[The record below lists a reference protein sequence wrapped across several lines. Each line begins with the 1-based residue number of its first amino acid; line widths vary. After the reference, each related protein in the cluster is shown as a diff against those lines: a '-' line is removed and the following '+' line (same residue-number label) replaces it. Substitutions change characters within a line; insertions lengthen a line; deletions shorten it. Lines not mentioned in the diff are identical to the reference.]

1 MNVPIDREDG
11 RNDPPLPLPPWA
23 RASATRNEPRFAT
36 APSTAKGEDKG
47 AGKIDWPPLSAQP
60 PRVAS
65 DAAIKLRSWRS
76 LDPDPVPYPRSLA
89 QPKAR
94 GRSSWVRIS
103 LYVGLAAAVLY
114 GVVEMTL
121 AYRQGPLAP
130 RPDSRSASMMAPQL
144 AVMQGAAKPAVTR
157 LVIEERQALA
167 NEPLPLGV
175 VLHGATGGEAIVLS
189 GLTQGTLLSAGEA
202 LGATGWRVPAR
213 ELGHVLAYPPVS
225 FVGVMDTAVE
235 LRAPDNARLDTQ
247 FAKLEWVPKS
257 GTPSA
262 MRASRLDRSDI
273 VLPGSATAKLS
284 PERMARLVGRGVGFL
299 KDGDFAAARLML
311 RLPADAG
318 DASAALLLGATY
330 DPAVLAELG
339 VFGLRP
345 DRAAARAWYQR
356 ARNYGSAEASRR
368 IERLAQ
374 TDQ

>member
-1 MNVPIDREDG
+1 MNGPMDREGG

-23 RASATRNEPRFAT
+23 RVPATRHEPRLPT
-36 APSTAKGEDKG
+36 APSTAKGADKED
-47 AGKIDWPPLSAQP
+47 GKIAGPLSSVP
-60 PRVAS
+60 LPRVAG

-94 GRSSWVRIS
+94 GRPSWVKIS
-103 LYVGLAAAVLY
+103 LYVWLAAVVLY
-114 GVVEMTL
+114 AVVEMTL
-121 AYRQGPLAP
+121 AYGRRPVAP
-130 RPDSRSASMMAPQL
+130 RPDSRGASIMAPQL

-157 LVIEERQALA
+157 LVIEDRQALT

-189 GLTQGTLLSAGEA
+189 GLTQGTHLSAGEA

-213 ELGHVLAYPPVS
+213 ELGYVLAYPPMS

-247 FAKLEWVPKS
+247 FARLEWVPKS
-257 GTPSA
+257 GAASA
-262 MRASRLDRSDI
+262 MRASRLDQSDI

-284 PERMARLVGRGVGFL
+284 PERLARLVGRGVGFL

-318 DASAALLLGATY
+318 DAPAALLLGATY
-330 DPAVLAELG
+330 DPSILAELG

-356 ARNYGSAEASRR
+356 ARDFGSAEASRR

-374 TDQ
+374 TD